1 MGTMESVPKEL
12 LQPARPAPLIVRALL
27 DWSVIFCIWIVAA
40 LVPAW
45 LYPIWMLLLAGRLH
59 ALGVV
64 LHDAIHM
71 PRGAK
76 TPSIRVIEILAGY
89 PIGSTVEAMRY
100 HHLRHHRDLGLPADP
115 YLKSWVGK
123 STFRFR
129 VMSLRYFLLVPLW
142 IVRGVYGSL
151 AAYLPGLRNS
161 YGKLFLQDRSGED
174 LTDSREVI
182 ACAREDRWQ
191 TLFYVA
197 LALLTAF
204 HPRWMTVHYILPLVF
219 AGYFAGYRLLVEHI
233 QEPNQDRSPESTI
246 RSTRNHHFGWIGR
259 LLLAPHNVG
268 YHLVHHL
275 HPQAAL
281 ENLPKLQGWY
291 EANGKLTVESSR

>member
-1 MGTMESVPKEL
+1 MESVPKEL
-12 LQPARPAPLIVRALL
+12 LQPARPAPLIVRALM
-27 DWSVIFCIWIVAA
+27 DWSFIFCIWIVATGA
-40 LVPAW
+40 PAW
-45 LYPIWMLLLAGRLH
+45 FYPVWALLIAGRLH

-64 LHDAIHM
+64 LHDVIHM

-76 TPSIRVIEILAGY
+76 TPSIRAVEIIAGF

-115 YLKSWVGK
+115 YLKSWVGQ
-123 STFRFR
+123 STFRFW

-174 LTDSREVI
+174 LINSREVI
-182 ACAREDRWQ
+182 ACAQEDRWQ

-204 HPRWMTVHYILPLVF
+204 YPRWMTAYYILPLVL

-246 RSTRNHHFGWIGR
+246 RSTRNHHLGWIGR

-291 EANGKLTVESSR
+291 EGNGKLTAESSR